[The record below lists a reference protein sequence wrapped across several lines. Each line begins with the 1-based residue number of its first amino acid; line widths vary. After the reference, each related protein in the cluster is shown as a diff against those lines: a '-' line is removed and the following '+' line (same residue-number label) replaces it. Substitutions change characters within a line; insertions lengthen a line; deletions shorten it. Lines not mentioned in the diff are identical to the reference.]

1 MGWSRSRVDI
11 EKPGSSLALVCL
23 SAMLGFTR
31 VGVATEP
38 ENSTFNKWMG
48 WRGFWMVW
56 EWRAGHDTPHPAN
69 AGGEGLEA
77 YPSRCMLSFPGFAQ
91 TFLGWL
97 EVTDIFFMPLEAICP
112 VD

>member
-1 MGWSRSRVDI
+1 MGCSRSRVGI
-11 EKPGSSLALVCL
+11 EKLGSSLALVCL
-23 SAMLGFTR
+23 SATLGFTR

-38 ENSTFNKWMG
+38 EKSTFNKWMG
-48 WRGFWMVW
+48 WWSFWMIW
-56 EWRAGHDTPHPAN
+56 EWRAGHGIPHPTN

-77 YPSRCMLSFPGFAQ
+77 CLSRYMLSFPGFAQ

-97 EVTDIFFMPLEAICP
+97 EVIDIFFTPLEPTCP

>member
-38 ENSTFNKWMG
+38 ENSTFNK
-48 WRGFWMVW
+48 
-56 EWRAGHDTPHPAN
+56 
-69 AGGEGLEA
+69 
-77 YPSRCMLSFPGFAQ
+77 
-91 TFLGWL
+91 
-97 EVTDIFFMPLEAICP
+97 
-112 VD
+112 